1 MSVLNND
8 TKARPTRRGFV
19 RSLLLTVSMAVGG
32 AALMTA
38 CGGGGSDGAAPPT
51 PPSGGSAR
59 AFTQG
64 AISGFG
70 SVIVGGVRFD
80 DSSASVLDDDGIR
93 HGSGDLKLGMSVSI
107 DSSVPANGSATAT
120 MIRFGSEIV
129 GPVTAVDAAGAS
141 FTLIGQTVDVTPA
154 TVFDD
159 SLRGGMQA
167 IFAGLVLEVYANYDA
182 ATGRYVATR
191 IEDKNNANEYRVRG
205 IVQGL
210 NSSARSFRIG
220 DALISYASA
229 RRVPAG
235 LANGQWVR
243 AKLRTV
249 PVAGAWVAN
258 EVDGGLRGAGDDGDD
273 FGDFDEAEVYGTIDS
288 FTSLARFSV
297 NGLPVDASSASF
309 PEGQAGIALGAFVEV
324 EGAVRNG
331 VLIAAKV
338 KLEDEH
344 GGRGDDDDDDDDE
357 RFELHGAISAL
368 DTAGRSFMLRGVK
381 VSYAGAVT
389 FDDGSEAD
397 LRDGAEVEVKG
408 RLWADGSTLDASK
421 IEFED

>member
-1 MSVLNND
+1 MSALNND

-19 RSLLLTVSMAVGG
+19 GSLLLTVSMAVGG

-51 PPSGGSAR
+51 PPTGGSGR

-80 DSSASVLDDDGIR
+80 DSSTSVLDDDGVR
-93 HGSGDLKLGMSVSI
+93 HGSDDLKLGMSVAI
-107 DSSVPANGSATAT
+107 DSSVPVNGSATAT

-129 GPVTAVDAAGAS
+129 GPVTAVDAAGSS

-210 NSSARSFRIG
+210 DSTAGTFRIG

-229 RRVPAG
+229 RRVP
-235 LANGQWVR
+235 NGHWVR
-243 AKLRTV
+243 AKLRTA

-258 EVDGGLRGAGDDGDD
+258 EVDGGLRGADDDNDD
-273 FGDFDEAEVYGTIDS
+273 IGDFDEAEVHGTIDS

-331 VLIAAKV
+331 VLIAGNV
-338 KLEDEH
+338 TLEDEH
-344 GGRGDDDDDDDDE
+344 GGRGDDDDE

-368 DTAGRSFMLRGVK
+368 DAADRSFMLRGVK
-381 VSYAGAVT
+381 VSYAGTVT

-397 LRDGAEVEVKG
+397 LRDGAQVEVKG
-408 RLWADGSTLDASK
+408 RLSADGSTLDATK
-421 IEFED
+421 IDFED

>member
-1 MSVLNND
+1 MSSWMND
-8 TKARPTRRGFV
+8 VQARPTRRGV
-19 RSLLLTVSMAVGG
+19 VGSLLLTVSMAVGG

-51 PPSGGSAR
+51 PPGSSTR
-59 AFTQG
+59 ALTQG

-70 SVIVGGVRFD
+70 SVIVGSVRFD
-80 DSSASVLDDDGIR
+80 DSGATVLDDDGIR
-93 HGSGDLKLGMSVSI
+93 RSSDDLKLGMSVAI

-129 GPVTAVDAAGAS
+129 GPVTAVDAAGSS
-141 FTLIGQTVDVTPA
+141 FALIGQTVVVTPA

-159 SLRGGMQA
+159 NLRGGMQA
-167 IFAGLVLEVYANYDA
+167 ISTGLVLEVYADYDA
-182 ATGRYVATR
+182 AAGRYVATR
-191 IEDKNNANEYRVRG
+191 IEDKNNADEYRVRG

-210 NSSARSFRIG
+210 NSAARTFRIG

-258 EVDGGLRGAGDDGDD
+258 EVDGGLRGAGDDNDD
-273 FGDFDEAEVYGTIDS
+273 FGDFDEAEIYGTIDS
-288 FTSLARFSV
+288 FSSITRFSV

-344 GGRGDDDDDDDDE
+344 GGRGDDDDDE

-368 DTAGRSFMLRGVK
+368 DTAARSFMLRGVR
-381 VSYAGAVT
+381 VSYAGAVA

-397 LRDGAEVEVKG
+397 LRDGAQVEVKG
-408 RLWADGSTLDASK
+408 RLSADGSTLDASK
-421 IEFED
+421 IEFEDQ